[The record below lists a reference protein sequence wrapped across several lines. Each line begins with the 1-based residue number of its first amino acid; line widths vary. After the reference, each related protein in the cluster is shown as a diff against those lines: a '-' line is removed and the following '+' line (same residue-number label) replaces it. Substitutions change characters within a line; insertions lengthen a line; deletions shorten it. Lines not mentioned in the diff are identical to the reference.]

1 MNDDAKFLFFMS
13 GFVGFVLFYISSNLI
28 YGDLIHGLLHGSIG
42 CVLFS
47 ISGRFLLGFAL
58 SANSFHKKSTDSDK
72 PSSGSLP
79 NINKRDI
86 SGEELAASTNV
97 EALKNAKGVSLSKSK

>member
-1 MNDDAKFLFFMS
+1 MNDDAKFFFFMS

-28 YGDLIHGLLHGSIG
+28 YEDLIHGLLHGSIG

-58 SANSFHKKSTDSDK
+58 SAKSLSGQKSDIDE
-72 PSSGSLP
+72 PSSGSVSH
-79 NINKRDI
+79 IIKRDI

-97 EALKNAKGVSLSKSK
+97 EALKNAKDVSLPKPK